1 MARWKMAALVLT
13 TIFLLTSPVFAGV
26 IFYDN
31 FNSENG
37 GGGVLNYNGFANWAV
52 SDGTVDLIG
61 NGFYD
66 FLPGNGL
73 YVDMDGSTGN
83 AGMMTSKFSLNPGSY
98 TLEFDLA
105 GNQRNAAD
113 ELVTVQVNLGF
124 FSKTYSLPQSAP
136 FTHYTETFTVPTSM
150 TASLSFEGAGR
161 DNIGMLLDNVK
172 LSVVP
177 EPATL
182 MLLGFGFVGLG
193 IAIRRKSG

>member
-1 MARWKMAALVLT
+1 MAKWKIAALVLS
-13 TIFLLTSPVFAGV
+13 TILLVTSPVFAGV

-31 FNSENG
+31 FDSENG
-37 GGGVLNYNGFANWAV
+37 GVGVLNYNGFANWAV
-52 SDGTVDLIG
+52 SGGTVDLIG
-61 NGFYD
+61 NGYFD

-83 AGMMTSKFSLNPGSY
+83 AGMMTSNFILNPGSY

-105 GNQRNAAD
+105 GNHRNTAT
-113 ELVTVQVNLGF
+113 EQVTVQVNLGF
-124 FSKTYSLPQSAP
+124 FSKTYTLSQSDP
-136 FTHYTETFTVPTSM
+136 FTHFNEDFTVPASM
-150 TASLSFEGAGR
+150 TASLSFEGVGG

-182 MLLGFGFVGLG
+182 MLLGFGLVGLG
-193 IAIRRKSG
+193 IAKRRKSS